1 MAGAIW
7 QQNGVLRE
15 IGEKFPA
22 LNYITD
28 YYSNSYNYYYNNRRN
43 DYNRNNNNNYNN
55 LPYPNP
61 YNSYTGYYSGSG
73 YGGYQQPNQNY
84 DPNNRNNHNNDGRTR
99 VILPGDITGCLKN
112 TESTLKAYIS
122 AFLHPICMKF

>member
-99 VILPGDITGCLKN
+99 VILPGDITIARHKRY
-112 TESTLKAYIS
+112 KVY
-122 AFLHPICMKF
+122 